1 MLRFDRIHEQKCNL
15 AIYLEKCRILRVSDV
30 KFMIEHQDKRYV
42 FLASDSKTCLKWCRA
57 ISYKI
62 YCLRREQAKKFGG
75 ECWFPPRVMRYI
87 YAALRGY

>member
-1 MLRFDRIHEQKCNL
+1 MRFHRIHEKKCNL
-15 AIYLEKCRILRVSDV
+15 AIDLKRCRILRVSDV
-30 KFMIEHQDKRYV
+30 KFMIEHQEGRYV
-42 FLASDSKTCLKWCRA
+42 FQVSDSKTCLRWFRA

-62 YCLRREQAKKFGG
+62 YRLRREQAKKFGG